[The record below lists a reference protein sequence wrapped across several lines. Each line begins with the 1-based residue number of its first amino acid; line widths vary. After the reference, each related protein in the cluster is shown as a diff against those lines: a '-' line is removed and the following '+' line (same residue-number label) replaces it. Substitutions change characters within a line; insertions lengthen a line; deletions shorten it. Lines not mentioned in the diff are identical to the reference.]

1 RVISF
6 RTSGEECEE
15 GTDLRAL
22 SFPSVC
28 AESMSK
34 ELDSKTLCQ
43 LQSSPSLAGSVA
55 GLGSAAT
62 ISTVA
67 AAAAPHGPP
76 SGLPSPTDNGPAMP
90 PGAPP
95 SAVSMMAAA
104 ADEEVDDG
112 ALDPEEF
119 YAAIPEPPDGGW
131 GWMIVAASFLCNMV
145 VDGIAY
151 TFGIF
156 FPEFVDHFKA
166 PKGTVAWVGSLLSGC
181 YLSAA
186 IGVDSLGPLV
196 SALTNRYGCRAV
208 CIGGSVVACIAFLLS
223 TIVQDVGSL
232 MVTFGVMAGLGFGLI
247 YLPAIVSVNQYFSK
261 KRALATGI
269 AVCGSGM
276 GAFVFAPFCQY
287 LLTVFNWKGALMIL
301 AGLSLNCAVFGAL
314 MRPLLASDNPQ
325 TKPLLQRIWEEKE
338 RQRQDSLCNSQFF
351 LVQHADGT
359 IEKRQ
364 KLLLN
369 TEPGVHSTLYLDQWG
384 KSPMDTPVITLSP
397 IQEARP
403 SRMGSKE
410 DQNDDSGDSGKE
422 NDAKKKSPQQETA
435 PAAAAPAEP
444 EKDAVTQATVD
455 DEKTATET
463 TQMIPSEPDSQT
475 APNGHVANGGPTAAA
490 PAMSAIQEIV
500 KRKGIMSSR
509 SATKLCLSNIT
520 MGTEMRRNSSSPR
533 MSSSGYVYTASRPH
547 GRLATSGEVWKRV
560 SQETVAGGPRQIQKA
575 KKKDIAR
582 PMYRKDIFYSGSVV
596 NLPEYRLS
604 QGDVRSYVASVLT
617 IPAADT
623 VPAAS
628 GVDLPDGKPGALCP
642 PCLRLPASMTDTLAD
657 MLDMELLKN
666 PAFVLVCVSNI
677 VGMMGFCIPF
687 MYIADSAVL
696 KGIDKDKAAFLLSLI
711 GITNMIGRLIFGWL
725 SDMPQINCL
734 LLNNLSLCLSG
745 LTVFIMPFCYSYA
758 AAVATCMIFGLIVAA
773 YILLTSIIL
782 VELFGLD
789 NLTNSFGLLSLCRGA
804 ACMVG
809 PPLAGTLFDMTGSY
823 DVPFFVSG
831 TMLIVSGSMS
841 FFIPCVRNTAVK
853 PEPMP
858 DIASPLEEIPEES
871 DVPEEDEEN
880 VESIV

>member
-1 RVISF
+1 MDKDGQGD
-6 RTSGEECEE
+6 TGK
-15 GTDLRAL
+15 L
-22 SFPSVC
+22 SSHYSSV
-28 AESMSK
+28 ESMSK
-34 ELDSKTLCQ
+34 ELDSKTLGQ

-62 ISTVA
+62 VATA
-67 AAAAPHGPP
+67 AAQHGPP
-76 SGLPSPTDNGPAMP
+76 SGLPSPTDNGPPGMP
-90 PGAPP
+90 PRVVPA
-95 SAVSMMAAA
+95 SASAAALMAASA
-104 ADEEVDDG
+104 TAPDEDVDEADG

-181 YLSAA
+181 YLSA
-186 IGVDSLGPLV
+186 GPLV

-232 MVTFGVMAGLGFGLI
+232 MVTFGVMAGIGFGLI

-301 AGLSLNCAVFGAL
+301 AGLSLNCAVFGSL
-314 MRPLLASDNPQ
+314 MRPLLASDSPH

-359 IEKRQ
+359 VEKRQ

-397 IQEARP
+397 IEEARP

-410 DQNDDSGDSGKE
+410 DQNEESGDSGKGSSDSKE
-422 NDAKKKSPQQETA
+422 QPKEQPDQ
-435 PAAAAPAEP
+435 PAEKETGALP
-444 EKDAVTQATVD
+444 LVEEEKP
-455 DEKTATET
+455 ATET
-463 TQMIPSEPDSQT
+463 TLMIPVEPDGQT
-475 APNGHVANGGPTAAA
+475 TGGQPAPNGHVANGGPNA
-490 PAMSAIQEIV
+490 PSAISAIQEFA

-533 MSSSGYVYTASRPH
+533 MSSSGYVYSGSRPH

-560 SQETVAGGPRQIQKA
+560 SQETVAGGPRQIQKSQ
-575 KKKDIAR
+575 KKDIAR
-582 PMYRKDIFYSGSVV
+582 PMYRKDIFYSGSVR

-628 GVDLPDGKPGALCP
+628 GVDLPDGKPGAGSFCP
-642 PCLRLPASMTDTLAD
+642 PCLRLPASMTDTLGD

-666 PAFVLVCVSNI
+666 PAFALVCVSNI

-696 KGIDKDKAAFLLSLI
+696 KGIDKDKAAFLLSII

-725 SDMPQINCL
+725 SDLPQINCL

-745 LTVFIMPFCYSYA
+745 LAVFAIPFCYSYPA
-758 AAVATCMIFGLIVAA
+758 TVATCMIFGLIVAA

-809 PPLAGTLFDMTGSY
+809 PPLAGSLFDMTGSY

-831 TMLIVSGSMS
+831 TMLIVSGAMS
-841 FFIPCVRNTAVK
+841 FFIPCVRNTAIK
-853 PEPMP
+853 PEPLP
-858 DIASPLEEIPEES
+858 DVASPLEEIPEES
-871 DVPEEDEEN
+871 DIPEDDEDN